1 MVREPLIRS
10 VEDQVRNRAYELYT
24 GRMEQGRAGSE
35 LGDWVEAEQ
44 EIVDAATALDCNQEE
59 VPELNSR
66 AAAVALGVSPTALN
80 PRLTARQVNLRDR
93 RRTLGGY

>member
-10 VEDQVRNRAYELYT
+10 VEDQVRNRAYERYT

-44 EIVDAATALDCNQEE
+44 EIVDATT
-59 VPELNSR
+59 
-66 AAAVALGVSPTALN
+66 ALGVSPTALN
-80 PRLTARQVNLRDR
+80 SRLPARQANLRDR
-93 RRTLGGY
+93 RRILGGY